1 MLRGFADGIVTA
13 QQSMNKNIT
22 ETIVS
27 GNKIQ
32 GGRKMYNQ
40 LTPEII
46 EQIKG
51 VCQNVFL
58 GEDINPD
65 YAKDEMPIYG
75 THMPDMAVQPR
86 STEEVAAVMKICY
99 DNNIPVTPRGAGTGL
114 AGGAVPLYGGVL
126 IDISKM
132 NKIISYDMEKFRG

>member
-1 MLRGFADGIVTA
+1 
-13 QQSMNKNIT
+13 
-22 ETIVS
+22 
-27 GNKIQ
+27 
-32 GGRKMYNQ
+32 MYNQ

-46 EQIKG
+46 DQIKA
-51 VCQNVFL
+51 VSSHVFL

-75 THMPDMAVQPR
+75 TRMPDLAVLPR
-86 STEEVAAVMKICY
+86 STQEVSDIMKICY
-99 DNNIPVTPRGAGTGL
+99 ENNIPVTPRGAGTGL

-132 NKIISYDMEKFRG
+132 NKIKS

>member
-1 MLRGFADGIVTA
+1 
-13 QQSMNKNIT
+13 
-22 ETIVS
+22 
-27 GNKIQ
+27 
-32 GGRKMYNQ
+32 MYNQ

-75 THMPDMAVQPR
+75 
-86 STEEVAAVMKICY
+86 KIGRAH
-99 DNNIPVTPRGAGTGL
+99 V
-114 AGGAVPLYGGVL
+114 
-126 IDISKM
+126 
-132 NKIISYDMEKFRG
+132 

>member
-1 MLRGFADGIVTA
+1 
-13 QQSMNKNIT
+13 
-22 ETIVS
+22 
-27 GNKIQ
+27 
-32 GGRKMYNQ
+32 MYNQ

-86 STEEVAAVMKICY
+86 STE
-99 DNNIPVTPRGAGTGL
+99 
-114 AGGAVPLYGGVL
+114 
-126 IDISKM
+126 
-132 NKIISYDMEKFRG
+132 